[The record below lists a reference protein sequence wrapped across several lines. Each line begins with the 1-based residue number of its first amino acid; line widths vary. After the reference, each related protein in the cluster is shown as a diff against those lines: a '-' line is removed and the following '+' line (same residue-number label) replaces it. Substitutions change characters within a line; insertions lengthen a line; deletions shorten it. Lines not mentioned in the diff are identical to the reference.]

1 MGRALAD
8 LDCEGL
14 RRAGICSER
23 SGLACVDFDLE
34 VCCADLA
41 RLVLERAWP
50 WSVLFRR
57 LGAERFES
65 DRRSSAE

>member
-23 SGLACVDFDLE
+23 SVLACVDFDFEACRAGLS
-34 VCCADLA
+34 
-41 RLVLERAWP
+41 RSVLERA
-50 WSVLFRR
+50 FAAFGG
-57 LGAERFES
+57 GAF
-65 DRRSSAE
+65 

>member
-8 LDCEGL
+8 LDCGGL

-23 SGLACVDFDLE
+23 SVLACVDFDFEACRAGLS
-34 VCCADLA
+34 
-41 RLVLERAWP
+41 RSVLERAWP
-50 WSVLFRR
+50 WSVLLRR

>member
-23 SGLACVDFDLE
+23 AGPVCAGFDFEACRAGLSC
-34 VCCADLA
+34 
-41 RLVLERAWP
+41 
-50 WSVLFRR
+50 SVLLRR

>member
-23 SGLACVDFDLE
+23 SVLACVDFDFE
-34 VCCADLA
+34 ACRAELA
-41 RLVLERAWP
+41 RSVLGRAWSR
-50 WSVLFRR
+50 SVLFRR

-65 DRRSSAE
+65 DRRSSPE